1 MESILDQLVAA
12 LYKAHLSTDVLG
24 QIVFLL
30 QQQTDQSVSS
40 FVSSSLPSLLIL
52 ERWAWELFSQE
63 SLEQWAWELFS
74 QESHGWIHEPSY
86 QQLFRTLAI
95 FNEKLIFNCGD
106 IEIETKRSLLFSVT
120 IEQINSIFM
129 HIERSTNDND
139 PFIAFS
145 SQWLDNYSYF
155 LFDNPLYTSPIID
168 HIGHHIFNKYVLSKE
183 YKIYLTQLRQSHLS
197 HTIFTTK
204 FLFYIATC
212 SSFFSSFIICEIND
226 LSYTTDEIIQY
237 LSEDYLEIIHVHSY
251 TVASWSKDLLSCI
264 TKLID
269 VIAGCCWWNGEEK
282 THMEIIFRTEKI
294 AFDHV
299 EDLMRIISH
308 EPFYKQVKKDRSND
322 ETILVGSI
330 LTLSIL
336 IIRMKNMHLL
346 SRLNATI
353 RNAILSI
360 IETAINDEVVLC
372 GYGVLCEVLT
382 DEELKDLKMADN
394 ICNYFLQMLEDA
406 WNQIKKQYKQIPMVL
421 LLKGLQTLSKN
432 DSMQQKIAHS
442 NRIYLLIE
450 MCHEYPIV
458 YDIIWALS
466 FNQDIQ
472 QQLRSNSPFIC
483 KLTRLSRQPENE
495 QMRKTIDG
503 ILWNLELN
511 HENHPIDDK
520 HNKKVFD
527 IMISYS
533 HKEKVLCKQ
542 IYDELI
548 KAGYRV
554 WIDFD
559 QMHGNVMDAM
569 AQAIEQSNTVI
580 ICMSEQYRKSNYC
593 RAEAQYAFQRE
604 RKIVPILLQKQYK
617 PDGWL
622 LFIIGQLL
630 YVDFNKYEF
639 PRAMQMLHKELKVE
653 SVVETHAAPVRPKEN
668 TVVAHSTAY
677 ISPPEILRSS
687 IVSENIL
694 EWTQSRVQD
703 WLLGHNLRQLSRL
716 FTDCDGRSLMYL
728 SKYINNCESQQVLKV
743 LEADSLRR
751 INESISLI
759 ELSCF
764 HSLMHEHKKRL
775 QSMYSSN
782 T

>member
-12 LYKAHLSTDVLG
+12 LYKAPLSTDVLD

-63 SLEQWAWELFS
+63 S
-74 QESHGWIHEPSY
+74 HGWIHEPSY

-95 FNEKLIFNCGD
+95 FNEKLIFNCDD
-106 IEIETKRSLLFSVT
+106 IEIETKGSLLFSVT
-120 IEQINSIFM
+120 VEQINSIFM

-139 PFIAFS
+139 PFIAFNS
-145 SQWLDNYSYF
+145 LWLDNQVKFFY
-155 LFDNPLYTSPIID
+155 DNLEYTSPIID
-168 HIGHHIFNKYVLSKE
+168 HIGRYVFNKYIKSKE
-183 YKIYLTQLRQSHLS
+183 YKIYLTQLRQPHLS

-212 SSFFSSFIICEIND
+212 SSYFRLCLVQEAKNFYDYADDILQCF
-226 LSYTTDEIIQY
+226 Y
-237 LSEDYLEIIHVHSY
+237 EDYLEIVRVHSY
-251 TVASWSKDLLSCI
+251 TVASWSKDLLGCI
-264 TKLID
+264 TKLIG
-269 VIAGCCWWNGEEK
+269 VIVGCCWLAGEHQTQMK
-282 THMEIIFRTEKI
+282 ALFPTEK
-294 AFDHV
+294 AAHDHF
-299 EDLMRIISH
+299 ENLLHILSY
-308 EPFYKQVKKDRSND
+308 EPLYKQIKPKCRND
-322 ETILVGSI
+322 EAILVSFI
-330 LTLSIL
+330 LAYFLLIVQMRNMDWLSD
-336 IIRMKNMHLL
+336 
-346 SRLNATI
+346 LNATL
-353 RNAILSI
+353 RNTILSI
-360 IETAINDEVVLC
+360 IDATINDELAIC
-372 GYGVLCEVLT
+372 CYAVLCEILT
-382 DEELKDLKMADN
+382 DEELKDLKISDS
-394 ICNYFLQMLEDA
+394 ICNYFLQMLEGI
-406 WNQIKKQYKQIPMVL
+406 WNKTEKKYEQVPITI
-421 LLKGLQTLSKN
+421 LLKGFQTLSKN
-432 DSMQQKIAHS
+432 DSMQQETAVS
-442 NRIYLLIE
+442 NKIYLLIE
-450 MCHEYPIV
+450 MCDEYPIV
-458 YDIIWALS
+458 YDIIWAFS
-466 FNQDIQ
+466 FNIDIQ
-472 QQLRSNSPFIC
+472 QQLRSNAPFMS
-483 KLTRLSRQPENE
+483 KLIQLAKQSENE

-503 ILWNLELN
+503 ILWNLDIN
-511 HENHPIDDK
+511 HENRPITDK
-520 HNKKVFD
+520 QNTKVFD

-533 HKEKVLCKQ
+533 HKEKALCKQ

-653 SVVETHAAPVRPKEN
+653 SVVETHTAPVRPKED
-668 TVVAHSTAY
+668 TVVAHSTAH
-677 ISPPEILRSS
+677 ISPPEISIPS

-694 EWTQSRVQD
+694 EWTQAQVQD

-716 FTDCDGRSLMYL
+716 FTDCDGRSLVYL
-728 SKYINNCESQQVLKV
+728 SKYIRNYESEQVLKL
-743 LEADSLRR
+743 LEADSVRR

-764 HSLMHEHKKRL
+764 QSLLHEQKKLL
-775 QSMYSSN
+775 QSMIQR
-782 T
+782 

>member
-12 LYKAHLSTDVLG
+12 LYKAPLSTDVLD

-52 ERWAWELFSQE
+52 ERWAWEV
-63 SLEQWAWELFS
+63 FS

-95 FNEKLIFNCGD
+95 FNEKLIFNCDD
-106 IEIETKRSLLFSVT
+106 IEIETKGSLLFSVT
-120 IEQINSIFM
+120 VEQINSIFM

-139 PFIAFS
+139 PFIAFNS
-145 SQWLDNYSYF
+145 LWLDNYSYF
-155 LFDNPLYTSPIID
+155 LFDNLEYTSPIID

-197 HTIFTTK
+197 HKIFTTK

-237 LSEDYLEIIHVHSY
+237 LSDDYLEIIHVHSY
-251 TVASWSKDLLSCI
+251 TVASWSKDLLGCI
-264 TKLID
+264 TKLIG
-269 VIAGCCWWNGEEK
+269 VIVGCCWWNSEEK

-330 LTLSIL
+330 LTLSML

-353 RNAILSI
+353 RNTILSI

-406 WNQIKKQYKQIPMVL
+406 WNLIKKQYKKIPMVL

-442 NRIYLLIE
+442 ERIYLLIE

-495 QMRKTIDG
+495 QMRKAIDG

-511 HENHPIDDK
+511 HENHPINDE

-533 HKEKVLCKQ
+533 HKEKALCKQ

-548 KAGYRV
+548 NAGYRV

-677 ISPPEILRSS
+677 ITPPEILRSS

>member
-12 LYKAHLSTDVLG
+12 LYKAPLSTDVLD

-52 ERWAWELFSQE
+52 ERWAWEV
-63 SLEQWAWELFS
+63 FS

-145 SQWLDNYSYF
+145 SLWLDNYSYF

-330 LTLSIL
+330 LTLSML

-353 RNAILSI
+353 RNTILSI

-442 NRIYLLIE
+442 DRIYLLIE

-483 KLTRLSRQPENE
+483 KLTQLSRQPENE
-495 QMRKTIDG
+495 QMRKAIDG

-533 HKEKVLCKQ
+533 HKEKALCKQ

-653 SVVETHAAPVRPKEN
+653 SVVETHTAPVRPKEN

>member
-12 LYKAHLSTDVLG
+12 LYKAPLSTDVLD

-52 ERWAWELFSQE
+52 ERWAWEV
-63 SLEQWAWELFS
+63 FS

-145 SQWLDNYSYF
+145 SLWLDNYSYF

-168 HIGHHIFNKYVLSKE
+168 HIGRYVFNKYIKSKE
-183 YKIYLTQLRQSHLS
+183 YKIYLTQLRQPHLS
-197 HTIFTTK
+197 HQIFTTK

-330 LTLSIL
+330 LTLSML

-353 RNAILSI
+353 RNTILSI

-406 WNQIKKQYKQIPMVL
+406 WNLIKKQYKKIPMVL
-421 LLKGLQTLSKN
+421 LLK
-432 DSMQQKIAHS
+432 
-442 NRIYLLIE
+442 
-450 MCHEYPIV
+450 
-458 YDIIWALS
+458 
-466 FNQDIQ
+466 
-472 QQLRSNSPFIC
+472 
-483 KLTRLSRQPENE
+483 
-495 QMRKTIDG
+495 
-503 ILWNLELN
+503 
-511 HENHPIDDK
+511 
-520 HNKKVFD
+520 
-527 IMISYS
+527 
-533 HKEKVLCKQ
+533 
-542 IYDELI
+542 
-548 KAGYRV
+548 
-554 WIDFD
+554 
-559 QMHGNVMDAM
+559 
-569 AQAIEQSNTVI
+569 
-580 ICMSEQYRKSNYC
+580 
-593 RAEAQYAFQRE
+593 
-604 RKIVPILLQKQYK
+604 
-617 PDGWL
+617 
-622 LFIIGQLL
+622 
-630 YVDFNKYEF
+630 
-639 PRAMQMLHKELKVE
+639 
-653 SVVETHAAPVRPKEN
+653 
-668 TVVAHSTAY
+668 
-677 ISPPEILRSS
+677 
-687 IVSENIL
+687 
-694 EWTQSRVQD
+694 
-703 WLLGHNLRQLSRL
+703 
-716 FTDCDGRSLMYL
+716 
-728 SKYINNCESQQVLKV
+728 
-743 LEADSLRR
+743 
-751 INESISLI
+751 
-759 ELSCF
+759 
-764 HSLMHEHKKRL
+764 
-775 QSMYSSN
+775 
-782 T
+782 

>member
-12 LYKAHLSTDVLG
+12 LYKAPLSTDVLG

-40 FVSSSLPSLLIL
+40 FVSSSLTSLLIL
-52 ERWAWELFSQE
+52 ER
-63 SLEQWAWELFS
+63 WAWELFS

-145 SQWLDNYSYF
+145 SLWLDNYSYF

-197 HTIFTTK
+197 HKIFTTK

-237 LSEDYLEIIHVHSY
+237 LSDDYLEIIHVHSY
-251 TVASWSKDLLSCI
+251 TVASWSKDLLGCI
-264 TKLID
+264 TKLIG
-269 VIAGCCWWNGEEK
+269 VIVGCCWWNSEEK

-330 LTLSIL
+330 LTLSML

-346 SRLNATI
+346 SRLNATM
-353 RNAILSI
+353 RNTILSI

-442 NRIYLLIE
+442 DRIYLLIE

-495 QMRKTIDG
+495 QMRKAIDG

-533 HKEKVLCKQ
+533 HKEKALCKQ

-653 SVVETHAAPVRPKEN
+653 SVVETHTAPVRPKEN

>member
-1 MESILDQLVAA
+1 ILDQLVAA
-12 LYKAHLSTDVLG
+12 LYKAPLSTDVLD

-40 FVSSSLPSLLIL
+40 FVSSSLTSLLIL
-52 ERWAWELFSQE
+52 ER
-63 SLEQWAWELFS
+63 WAWELFS

-145 SQWLDNYSYF
+145 SLWLDNYSYF

-330 LTLSIL
+330 LTLSML

-353 RNAILSI
+353 RNTILSI

-406 WNQIKKQYKQIPMVL
+406 WNLIKKQYKKIPMVL

-442 NRIYLLIE
+442 DRIYLLIE

-483 KLTRLSRQPENE
+483 KLTQLSRQPENE
-495 QMRKTIDG
+495 QMRKAIDG

-533 HKEKVLCKQ
+533 HKEKALCKQ

-580 ICMSEQYRKSNYC
+580 ICMSEQYRK
-593 RAEAQYAFQRE
+593 
-604 RKIVPILLQKQYK
+604 K
-617 PDGWL
+617 
-622 LFIIGQLL
+622 
-630 YVDFNKYEF
+630 
-639 PRAMQMLHKELKVE
+639 LKVE
-653 SVVETHAAPVRPKEN
+653 SVVETHTAPVRPKEN

>member
-1 MESILDQLVAA
+1 
-12 LYKAHLSTDVLG
+12 
-24 QIVFLL
+24 
-30 QQQTDQSVSS
+30 
-40 FVSSSLPSLLIL
+40 
-52 ERWAWELFSQE
+52 
-63 SLEQWAWELFS
+63 
-74 QESHGWIHEPSY
+74 
-86 QQLFRTLAI
+86 
-95 FNEKLIFNCGD
+95 
-106 IEIETKRSLLFSVT
+106 
-120 IEQINSIFM
+120 M

-139 PFIAFS
+139 PFIAFNS
-145 SQWLDNYSYF
+145 LWLDNYSYF
-155 LFDNPLYTSPIID
+155 LFDNLEYTSPIID

-197 HTIFTTK
+197 HKIFTTK

-237 LSEDYLEIIHVHSY
+237 LSDDYLEIIHVHSY
-251 TVASWSKDLLSCI
+251 TVASWSKDLLGCI
-264 TKLID
+264 TKLIG
-269 VIAGCCWWNGEEK
+269 VIVGCCWWNSEEK

-330 LTLSIL
+330 LTLSML

-353 RNAILSI
+353 RNTILSI

-406 WNQIKKQYKQIPMVL
+406 WNLIKKQYKKIPMVL

-442 NRIYLLIE
+442 ERIYLLIE

-495 QMRKTIDG
+495 QMRKAIDG

-511 HENHPIDDK
+511 HENHPINDE

-533 HKEKVLCKQ
+533 HKEKALCKQ

-548 KAGYRV
+548 NAGYRV

-677 ISPPEILRSS
+677 ITPPEILRSS